1 MAEAADRLRAAG
13 VNLGPLSGLPIS
25 VKDLFDVRG
34 DITTAGSTVLRQAV
48 PATSDA
54 TVVARLKRAGAV
66 IVGKTNMTEFAY
78 SGVGINPHY
87 GTPANPYDR
96 GSRLIPGGSSSGAAV
111 SVSDGT
117 ALAAIGSDTGGS
129 ARIPA
134 ALCGITGF
142 KPTQNRIPLNGVFPL
157 SSSLDSVGAMA
168 PTVECCAIVDAVLSA
183 EPLEELKPTDLRTV
197 TLTVPRNYVFDHLD
211 DQVGQ
216 AFHSALGKLS
226 AVGAT
231 ITHEN
236 FPEFEE
242 IGQLNAKGGLSAV
255 ESFAFHRRL
264 GADFSAYDPRV
275 LERILAGQNVTAA
288 EYLDLRE
295 ARIRMIA
302 RFQAAHPSTQWILCP
317 TVPMVAPPIERL
329 QTDADEF
336 RRVNRL
342 LLRNPSI
349 ANFLDGCALSI
360 PCHEPGSAPVGLML
374 IGSTGA
380 DRALLSTGLAVE
392 TALFPNRH

>member
-1 MAEAADRLRAAG
+1 
-13 VNLGPLSGLPIS
+13 
-25 VKDLFDVRG
+25 
-34 DITTAGSTVLRQAV
+34 
-48 PATSDA
+48 
-54 TVVARLKRAGAV
+54 
-66 IVGKTNMTEFAY
+66 
-78 SGVGINPHY
+78 
-87 GTPANPYDR
+87 
-96 GSRLIPGGSSSGAAV
+96 
-111 SVSDGT
+111 
-117 ALAAIGSDTGGS
+117 
-129 ARIPA
+129 
-134 ALCGITGF
+134 
-142 KPTQNRIPLNGVFPL
+142 
-157 SSSLDSVGAMA
+157 MA

-242 IGQLNAKGGLSAV
+242 IGQLTANGGLSAV

-317 TVPMVAPPIERL
+317 TVPIVAPPIERL